1 MKNIILQSSPSEWK
15 EALHELGIDLPMWLI
30 LLLVM
35 IVLVLGWVIK
45 RYWCNWQEARNWRK
59 KKMKA
64 IANTDFSDYLPFRKK
79 RLYIPAMYQSKTPSD
94 YPDPIDA
101 TIAEARQ
108 NLLDK
113 MLEVLDDKHGRDN
126 LFCIL
131 AGAGMGKS
139 SFMVYLYGKLVK
151 KLDGKGHDV
160 EILSLTH
167 PDVIE
172 RINMIEDQGNVILLL
187 DALDENV
194 EAMNNYEVFWKTL
207 LNSIKDFNRV
217 VITCR
222 TQFFSSFDEEPNY
235 TEIANYSSKKGTKFF
250 IRYYLSPFT
259 KEERTRYIKNK
270 YPFWHFIKRRKAMK
284 VMENNDSLMSRPLLL
299 ANIDDLINSK
309 VKYDYGFQIYEALI
323 NVWATR
329 EAQRQKLHGALFE
342 NLVKKIPEVSKAAA
356 YELYENLAN
365 NAACNM
371 TKEQLDEFEKKHP
384 LNMAELRINS
394 LFNRDVRGN
403 WKFSHKSFF
412 EYFLSEIAFDDW
424 NAVPNI
430 EKFDM
435 GMQFYKQRCL
445 EEFEAY
451 LHITPPAWFVINEQL
466 YSNVIMMRCP
476 NGFNPMH
483 LIIILKE
490 KKISSLSITDNVA
503 VGDVLTPQFM
513 KALNSTSVELLEV
526 SILGKIDLP
535 IDLLHNS
542 QLQMFVLNCDE
553 HLSYQFKKVATK
565 AGFKCKE
572 NEHDTVFYRSN
583 AKVFANP
590 YIMRHYPS
598 LDLSIFNYSSF
609 IRINSSLTKK

>member
-15 EALHELGIDLPMWLI
+15 EALQEWGIDLQMWQI
-30 LLLVM
+30 LLLFM
-35 IVLVLGWVIK
+35 IILVLGWVIK
-45 RYWCNWQEARNWRK
+45 HYWCNWQEARSWRN

-160 EILSLTH
+160 EILSLTR

-270 YPFWHFIKRRKAMK
+270 YPFWHFIQRRKAMK
-284 VMENNDSLMSRPLLL
+284 VMEKIDSLMSRPLLL

-323 NVWATR
+323 HVWATR
-329 EAQRQKLHGALFE
+329 EAQRQKLHGAVFD

-445 EEFEAY
+445 EEFEAFSRQ
-451 LHITPPAWFVINEQL
+451 TPPAWYVTNEQL
-466 YSNVIMMRCP
+466 YSNFIMMECP

-483 LIIILKE
+483 LITILKE
-490 KKISSLSITDNVA
+490 KKISSLTIMANTVHR
-503 VGDVLTPQFM
+503 GFFTTQFM
-513 KALNSTSVELLEV
+513 KALNGTPVELLEV
-526 SILGKIDLP
+526 SVSEDFDLP
-535 IDLLHNS
+535 IEFMQNC
-542 QLQMFVLNCDE
+542 QLQMFVLDSSKR
-553 HLSYQFKKVATK
+553 LSFQFKKVASN

-572 NEHDTVFYRSN
+572 NEHDTVFYRRN
-583 AKVFANP
+583 TKALANP

-609 IRINSSLTKK
+609 IRINSVLSKK

>member
-1 MKNIILQSSPSEWK
+1 MFGQQGRHKDKNCM
-15 EALHELGIDLPMWLI
+15 A
-30 LLLVM
+30 
-35 IVLVLGWVIK
+35 
-45 RYWCNWQEARNWRK
+45 RY
-59 KKMKA
+59 
-64 IANTDFSDYLPFRKK
+64 L
-79 RLYIPAMYQSKTPSD
+79 
-94 YPDPIDA
+94 
-101 TIAEARQ
+101 
-108 NLLDK
+108 
-113 MLEVLDDKHGRDN
+113 
-126 LFCIL
+126 
-131 AGAGMGKS
+131 
-139 SFMVYLYGKLVK
+139 
-151 KLDGKGHDV
+151 
-160 EILSLTH
+160 
-167 PDVIE
+167 
-172 RINMIEDQGNVILLL
+172 
-187 DALDENV
+187 
-194 EAMNNYEVFWKTL
+194 
-207 LNSIKDFNRV
+207 
-217 VITCR
+217 R
-222 TQFFSSFDEEPNY
+222 TW
-235 TEIANYSSKKGTKFF
+235 SKKYQK
-250 IRYYLSPFT
+250 S
-259 KEERTRYIKNK
+259 
-270 YPFWHFIKRRKAMK
+270 
-284 VMENNDSLMSRPLLL
+284 
-299 ANIDDLINSK
+299 
-309 VKYDYGFQIYEALI
+309 
-323 NVWATR
+323 
-329 EAQRQKLHGALFE
+329 QRL
-342 NLVKKIPEVSKAAA
+342 AA

-451 LHITPPAWFVINEQL
+451 LHITPPAWFVNNEQL
-466 YSNVIMMRCP
+466 YSNVIMMHCP
-476 NGFNPMH
+476 YGFNPMH

-572 NEHDTVFYRSN
+572 NEHETVFYRSN

>member
-1 MKNIILQSSPSEWK
+1 
-15 EALHELGIDLPMWLI
+15 
-30 LLLVM
+30 
-35 IVLVLGWVIK
+35 
-45 RYWCNWQEARNWRK
+45 
-59 KKMKA
+59 MKA

-270 YPFWHFIKRRKAMK
+270 YPF
-284 VMENNDSLMSRPLLL
+284 
-299 ANIDDLINSK
+299 
-309 VKYDYGFQIYEALI
+309 
-323 NVWATR
+323 
-329 EAQRQKLHGALFE
+329 
-342 NLVKKIPEVSKAAA
+342 
-356 YELYENLAN
+356 
-365 NAACNM
+365 
-371 TKEQLDEFEKKHP
+371 
-384 LNMAELRINS
+384 
-394 LFNRDVRGN
+394 
-403 WKFSHKSFF
+403 
-412 EYFLSEIAFDDW
+412 
-424 NAVPNI
+424 
-430 EKFDM
+430 
-435 GMQFYKQRCL
+435 
-445 EEFEAY
+445 
-451 LHITPPAWFVINEQL
+451 
-466 YSNVIMMRCP
+466 
-476 NGFNPMH
+476 
-483 LIIILKE
+483 
-490 KKISSLSITDNVA
+490 
-503 VGDVLTPQFM
+503 
-513 KALNSTSVELLEV
+513 
-526 SILGKIDLP
+526 
-535 IDLLHNS
+535 
-542 QLQMFVLNCDE
+542 
-553 HLSYQFKKVATK
+553 
-565 AGFKCKE
+565 
-572 NEHDTVFYRSN
+572 
-583 AKVFANP
+583 
-590 YIMRHYPS
+590 
-598 LDLSIFNYSSF
+598 
-609 IRINSSLTKK
+609 

>member
-1 MKNIILQSSPSEWK
+1 MVLQSSPSEWQ
-15 EALHELGIDLPMWLI
+15 EALHELGVDLQMWQI

-35 IVLVLGWVIK
+35 ILLILGWVI
-45 RYWCNWQEARNWRK
+45 RLYWCKWLEARIWRK

-139 SFMVYLYGKLVK
+139 SFMVYLYSKLVK
-151 KLDGKGHDV
+151 KLNGKGHEV
-160 EILSLTH
+160 EILSLTR

-172 RINMIEDQGNVILLL
+172 RINKIDDQGNVILLL

-235 TEIANYSSKKGTKFF
+235 TEITNYSSKKGTKYF

-270 YPFWHFIKRRKAMK
+270 YPFWHFIKRRKAIK
-284 VMENNDSLMSRPLLL
+284 VMEQNDSLMSRPLLL

-323 NVWATR
+323 HVWATR
-329 EAQRQKLHGALFE
+329 EAQRQKLHGADFDD
-342 NLVKKIPEVSKAAA
+342 LVEKIPEVSKAAA

-445 EEFEAY
+445 EEFNIY
-451 LHITPPAWFVINEQL
+451 SRLTPPAWYLTNEQIYNNFIL
-466 YSNVIMMRCP
+466 MECP
-476 NGFNPMH
+476 DGFTPMH
-483 LIIILKE
+483 LITILKE
-490 KKISSLSITDNVA
+490 KKVSSLTITANA
-503 VGDVLTPQFM
+503 VQREILTTQFM
-513 KALNSTSVELLEV
+513 KALNGTSVELLEV
-526 SILGKIDLP
+526 SVPKEEELP
-535 IDLLHNS
+535 IELMQNC
-542 QLQMFVLNCDE
+542 QLQMFVLNSTKR
-553 HLSYQFKKVATK
+553 LSFQFKKVAAK

-572 NEHDTVFYRSN
+572 NDRDTVFYRRN
-583 AKVFANP
+583 TKAFANP

-598 LDLSIFNYSSF
+598 LDLSAFNYSSF
-609 IRINSSLTKK
+609 IRINSGLTKK